1 MSVSAVTAVLVRPNI
16 CNRCALFTLVTIAM
30 DKKERGRKTRTSSN
44 CSAVSWMELG
54 SSCQLPNFS
63 LLTPAPGVYP
73 QSHTLNPSPTAGQ
86 DAATFPG
93 PGPLA
98 AEPEAPGGG
107 SPGSEPPREGRGGG
121 GAAEGAN
128 QRARL
133 WPGRDWRA
141 LGPPTSAACP
151 GPLSHCIP

>member
-73 QSHTLNPSPTAGQ
+73 QSHTLNPSPIAGQ

-107 SPGSEPPREGRGGG
+107 SPAQSRLANGGAGAGQQKEPISGRGCGRAGIGG
-121 GAAEGAN
+121 PWGLQP
-128 QRARL
+128 QRPVPVL
-133 WPGRDWRA
+133 
-141 LGPPTSAACP
+141 
-151 GPLSHCIP
+151 